1 MFVAIRHDGQK
12 AVGPFLSEP
21 DGIEWAKARR
31 QTSDEN
37 FYIRPL
43 IEDWSL

>member
-21 DGIEWAKARR
+21 DGIEWSRKKRDA
-31 QTSDEN
+31 SGEN
-37 FYIRPL
+37 FYIRSVL
-43 IEDWSL
+43 EDW